1 MACRQ
6 WNPCSPCTTLV
17 PYPCPAPCPCP
28 SSCCPTGC
36 TGSTGPSLWLQA
48 AFSATNGTVAIQTV
62 PPFLVSGP
70 WAVSGGNSGTSFNPN
85 NGTFTV
91 PTGFDGVYEITF
103 AGSVY
108 NPGAAAIT
116 TAVTLSL
123 FIGSTEKVRQ
133 AQSGS
138 IVAGGNQPVS
148 LTGIFS
154 LKAGDAVSF
163 LVTST
168 LPGLYWTSTV
178 YPAASPTFLN
188 IKSLF

>member
-28 SSCCPTGC
+28 CPTGP
-36 TGSTGPSLWLQA
+36 TGPTQTGPSLWFQA
-48 AFSATNGTVAIQTV
+48 AFSATNGTVQIPTV
-62 PPFLVSGP
+62 PPLLVAGP
-70 WAVSGGNSGTSFNPN
+70 WAVSGGNSGTSFNTN

-108 NPGAAAIT
+108 NPSAAAIG

-123 FIGSTEKVRQ
+123 FIGNNEKVRQ
-133 AQSGS
+133 FQSSS
-138 IVAGGNQPVS
+138 IIAGGNQPVN

-163 LVTST
+163 QVTST
-168 LPGLYWTSTV
+168 LPGLFWTSTV
-178 YPAASPTFLN
+178 YPAAAPTFIN